1 MGVAAAVVTVGA
13 MLIGA
18 NEAKKREKRQNAAME
33 RERKVHSAHQA
44 FKARQQRREQIRMA
58 RIQQAQVEAQAQ
70 AQGTTGSSAAV
81 AAGDS
86 LTQQMG
92 SNIGD
97 INTAVQMAG
106 QKQQAALDVHKA
118 GQKKDF
124 ERLAN
129 VTASGASSFIGVK

>member
-1 MGVAAAVVTVGA
+1 MGTAAAIVSVGA
-13 MLIGA
+13 LLVGA

-33 RERKVHSAHQA
+33 RERQISSAHQA
-44 FKARQQRREQIRMA
+44 FRARQQRREQIRQA

-86 LTQQMG
+86 LTQQLG

-97 INTAVQMAG
+97 INTAVKMAGEKQEAALAVHRAG
-106 QKQQAALDVHKA
+106 QKSDI
-118 GQKKDF
+118 
-124 ERLAN
+124 ERLAG
-129 VTASGASSFIGVK
+129 VTAQGASMFIGSE